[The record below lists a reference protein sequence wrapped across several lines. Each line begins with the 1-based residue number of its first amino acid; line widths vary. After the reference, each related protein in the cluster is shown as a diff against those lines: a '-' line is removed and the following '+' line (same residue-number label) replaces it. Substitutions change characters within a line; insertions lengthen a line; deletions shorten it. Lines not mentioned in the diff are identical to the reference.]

1 MRFRAAVAMTA
12 GLLAPMAAFAQAA
25 ERDAASAESENDA
38 FALGQIIVT
47 GQRADGVAISGS
59 TLGKEAIYT
68 FNRNTLDEA
77 VSLMPGVS
85 ASNSGGSRNERLIFV
100 RGFDRFQVP
109 LSIDGIRVYLPA
121 DNRLDYGRF
130 LTPDIAE
137 VQVAKGYASVLDG
150 PGAMGGAVNL
160 VTRTPSEP
168 LEAEARGT
176 LNLGNDAEYTGYNVF
191 ALLGS
196 RHDKW
201 YAQASFARN
210 FQDHWDMADGYTPAS
225 GSAEDGG
232 ERDFSRSEDW
242 RLNAKIGF
250 TPNATDE
257 YSLSYTRQEGSKNAP
272 LHVTDPTATQRN
284 WTWPYWNIDS
294 IYFLSRTALGDR
306 ATLKTRFYRNG
317 FDNLLSAFDDATQTT
332 QTKGRAFN
340 SYYADTAWGGSAQL
354 DVTISSADRLSVAA
368 HYRRD
373 KHVEW
378 QQGFPGGE
386 TEPRQ
391 ASIESTYSVAA
402 ENRLEISPSLAL
414 TAGAS
419 FDWRDIKQAEDY
431 ANGAFVEYP
440 LHNGSAF
447 NAQGQLTWAPER
459 DTSLHAS
466 VSSRARFPSLFERFS
481 SRFGGAV
488 SNPNL
493 KAERATSYEIGGS
506 HDFGA
511 IRAEGAA
518 FYSHL
523 NDVIVS
529 FPFIYTTCTP
539 ATPPVCTDNAV
550 TQSRNLGSGNY
561 YGAELAL
568 TARLGTML
576 SLGGNYTY
584 THRDLKDPS
593 NAAFEPTGVPTH
605 KAFLWADWSPLA
617 DLHILPN
624 ADIASAR
631 WTVNTAGTL
640 YYRTGSYALANLT
653 VNYELTDGI
662 EIGVGARNLFD
673 AYYALTDGFPE
684 PGRSVFASARARF

>member
-1 MRFRAAVAMTA
+1 MNYRSSAGAFVSLAA
-12 GLLAPMAAFAQAA
+12 AAQTPAYAA
-25 ERDAASAESENDA
+25 DAADDQAKA
-38 FALGQIIVT
+38 FELGQIIVT
-47 GQRADGVAISGS
+47 AERPGDIEIGEE
-59 TLGKEAIYT
+59 TLTAEAIFD
-68 FNRNTLDEA
+68 FNRTSLDDA
-77 VSLMPGVS
+77 VNLMPGVT

-121 DNRLDYGRF
+121 DGRLDYGRF
-130 LTPDIAE
+130 LTADIAE
-137 VQVAKGYASVLDG
+137 VQVAKGFASVIDG

-160 VTRTPSEP
+160 VTRKPGEA
-168 LEAEARGT
+168 LQAEARGS
-176 LNLGNDAEYTGYNVF
+176 LNFGNDGEYTGYNVF
-191 ALLGS
+191 ALLGT
-196 RHDKW
+196 RQDKW
-201 YAQASFARN
+201 YAQASFTRN
-210 FQDHWDMADGYTPAS
+210 FRDHWDMPDSYSPAV

-232 ERDFSRSEDW
+232 ERDFSRSKDW
-242 RLNAKIGF
+242 RLNAKIGL

-272 LHVTDPTATQRN
+272 LHITDPALTQRN

-306 ATLKTRFYRNG
+306 AVLRTRVYRNG
-317 FDNLLSAFDDATQTT
+317 FDNLLSAFDDATQST

-354 DVTISSADRLSVAA
+354 DVNISGTDRLSIAA

-378 QQGFPGGE
+378 QQGFPSGE

-391 ASIESTYSVAA
+391 TSIESTYSIAA
-402 ENRLEISPSLAL
+402 ENRFDLSTDLTL

-419 FDWRDIKQAEDY
+419 FDWRDLKQAEDY
-431 ANGAFVEYP
+431 ANGAYIEYP

-447 NAQGQLTWAPER
+447 NAQGQLAWTPDAATR
-459 DTSLHAS
+459 LHAS
-466 VSSRARFPSLFERFS
+466 VSSRTRFPSLFERVS

-488 SNPNL
+488 SNPDL
-493 KAERATSYEIGGS
+493 KAERATNYEIGGS
-506 HDFGA
+506 HDFGGV
-511 IRAEGAA
+511 RAEGSV

-523 NDVIVS
+523 NDMIVS
-529 FPFIYTTCTP
+529 FPFIFEGQ
-539 ATPPVCTDNAV
+539 PVS
-550 TQSRNLGSGNY
+550 QSRNVGSGNY

-568 TARLGTML
+568 TARIGTML

-584 THRDLKDPS
+584 THRDLNDPS

-605 KAFLWADWSPLA
+605 KVFFWADWSPLA
-617 DLHILPN
+617 GLHILPN
-624 ADIASAR
+624 ADIASNR

-640 YYRTGSYALANLT
+640 YYRTGSYVLANLT

-662 EIGVGARNLFD
+662 ELGIAARNLFD
-673 AYYALTDGFPE
+673 EYYVLTDGFPE
-684 PGRSVFASARARF
+684 SGRSMFVSARARF